1 MRDKKYIWALL
12 SVYFAYLTHGIQAIV
27 ISQNSANFQQQWGVD
42 AGGISGVIAWTGLG
56 KFVSVWICGEISDKI
71 GRKMSKTLG
80 NSPNPLDL
88 IEKYGADAVR
98 IGMLLC
104 SSAGNDI
111 FYDEAQIQQGAAF
124 CNKIWNSYRLV
135 KGWEVDAS
143 EAQGASARLAV
154 EWFAAKLSD
163 TIAAVEDH
171 YSKFRISDAL
181 MTIYKLFWDDYCS
194 WYLEAI
200 KPAYGKPIDP
210 ETKKATLE
218 FFEALLKLIH
228 PVMPFITEELWQ
240 DIAERKEGETIMYAP
255 TPKAQAFD
263 PKVLENFA
271 LAQEAVNGVRGVRSQ
286 RNIAPKEV
294 LKLHIKGAGFPVA
307 VIPVVE
313 KLANAEVS
321 IVDAF
326 GSQGVG
332 FMVRTIEMQVE
343 MEGLIN
349 VEEELDK
356 AQKELEHQE
365 KFLAGVRA
373 KLSNERF
380 VNNAPAAVVEV
391 ERKKEAD
398 SLSKIESLKAKIEA
412 LKNN

>member
-1 MRDKKYIWALL
+1 MIMAGEEFMGREPF
-12 SVYFAYLTHGIQAIV
+12 SNVYFTGIV
-27 ISQNSANFQQQWGVD
+27 R
-42 AGGISGVIAWTGLG
+42 
-56 KFVSVWICGEISDKI
+56 DKI
-71 GRKMSKTLG
+71 GRKISKTLG

-143 EAQGASARLAV
+143 AAQGASARLAV

-163 TIAAVEDH
+163 TVAAVEDH

-200 KPAYGKPIDP
+200 KPAYGQPIDP
-210 ETKKATLE
+210 ATKKATLE
-218 FFEALLKLIH
+218 FFEGLLKLIH

-255 TPKAQAFD
+255 TPKAASFD
-263 PKVLENFA
+263 PQVLENFS

-294 LKLHIKGAGFPVA
+294 LKLHIKGAGFPQA

-313 KLANAEVS
+313 KLSNAEVS

-356 AQKELEHQE
+356 AQRELEHQE